1 MLRKYI
7 WDLIGIIIGTAVM
20 AVSFNMFLI
29 PNKIAAGGISG
40 LGVILFHLF
49 QLPVGLT
56 VLLANVPL
64 FILAWSVLGW
74 RIVAHSLA
82 GTILL
87 PFMLELTA
95 FLPLVTTDLLLASVF
110 GGIGSGLGLGLVF
123 RSQGTTG
130 GTALVAQLFNRF
142 WGFSS
147 GQSLIGADLV
157 IIVAAGF
164 VFNAEV
170 ALFALLSLFVSGKVI
185 DVVQEGFSF
194 SKAAL
199 IISEKNQDAIT
210 EKIFEELGRGA
221 TFLEG
226 RGAYSGNE
234 KGIILVIVSQSQVTR
249 LKNIVREIDSSAF
262 VIVSNVGEVLG
273 EGFGPI

>member
-49 QLPVGLT
+49 QVPVGLT

-95 FLPLVTTDLLLASVF
+95 FLPLVTKDLLLASVF
-110 GGIGSGLGLGLVF
+110 GGIGAGLGIGLVF

-164 VFNAEV
+164 FFDAEV

-185 DVVQEGFSF
+185 DIVQEGFSF

-199 IISEKNQDAIT
+199 IISEKKQDAIT

-221 TFLEG
+221 TFLDG
-226 RGAYSGNE
+226 RGAYSGDQ
-234 KGIILVIVSQSQVTR
+234 KGIILCIVSQSQVTR
-249 LKNIVREIDSSAF
+249 LKNIVREIDPLAF

>member
-7 WDLIGIIIGTAVM
+7 WDLTGIIIGTAVM
-20 AVSFNMFLI
+20 AASYSMFLI
-29 PNKIAAGGISG
+29 PNKIAAGGLSG
-40 LGVILFHLF
+40 LGIIMFHLF
-49 QLPVGLT
+49 EVPVGLT
-56 VLLANVPL
+56 VLLGNVPL
-64 FILAWSVLGW
+64 FVLAWSVLGW

-87 PFMLELTA
+87 PFMLEFTA

-110 GGIGSGLGLGLVF
+110 GGIGIGLGLGIVF

-130 GTALVAQLFNRF
+130 GTAIVAQLFNRF

-147 GQSLIGADLV
+147 GQSLIIADLL
-157 IIVAAGF
+157 IIVVAGF

-170 ALFALLSLFVSGKVI
+170 ALFALLSLFVSGKVVDI
-185 DVVQEGFSF
+185 VQEGFAF

-199 IISEKNQDAIT
+199 IISDKKQDVIT

-221 TFLEG
+221 TFLQG
-226 RGAYSGNE
+226 RGAYSRVE
-234 KGIILVIVSQSQVTR
+234 KGIILCIVSQSQVTR
-249 LKNIVREIDSSAF
+249 LKNIVREIDPSAF

>member
-199 IISEKNQDAIT
+199 IITEKNQDAIT

-226 RGAYSGNE
+226 RGAYSRDE
-234 KGIILVIVSQSQVTR
+234 KGIILCIVSQSQVTR
-249 LKNIVREIDSSAF
+249 LKNIVREIDPSAF

>member
-7 WDLIGIIIGTAVM
+7 WDLTGIIIGTAVM
-20 AVSFNMFLI
+20 AASYSMFLI
-29 PNKIAAGGISG
+29 PNKIAAGGLSG
-40 LGVILFHLF
+40 LGIILFHL
-49 QLPVGLT
+49 LEVPVGLT
-56 VLLANVPL
+56 VLLGNVPL
-64 FILAWSVLGW
+64 FVLAWSVLGW

-87 PFMLELTA
+87 PFMLEFTA

-110 GGIGSGLGLGLVF
+110 GGIGIGLGLGLVF

-130 GTALVAQLFNRF
+130 GTAIVAQLFNRF

-147 GQSLIGADLV
+147 GQSLIIADLL
-157 IIVAAGF
+157 IIVVAGF

-170 ALFALLSLFVSGKVI
+170 ALFALLSLFVSGKVVDI
-185 DVVQEGFSF
+185 VQEGFAF

-199 IISEKNQDAIT
+199 IISDKKQDAISA
-210 EKIFEELGRGA
+210 KIFEELGRGA
-221 TFLEG
+221 TFLQG
-226 RGAYSGNE
+226 RGAYSRVE
-234 KGIILVIVSQSQVTR
+234 KGIILCIVSQSQVTR
-249 LKNIVREIDSSAF
+249 LKNIVREIDPSAF

>member
-7 WDLIGIIIGTAVM
+7 WDLTGIIIGTAVM
-20 AVSFNMFLI
+20 AASYSMFLI
-29 PNKIAAGGISG
+29 PNKIAAGGLSG
-40 LGVILFHLF
+40 LGIILFHLF
-49 QLPVGLT
+49 EVPVGLT
-56 VLLANVPL
+56 VLLGNVPL
-64 FILAWSVLGW
+64 FVLAWSVLGW

-87 PFMLELTA
+87 PFMLEFTA

-110 GGIGSGLGLGLVF
+110 GGIGIGLGLGLVF

-130 GTALVAQLFNRF
+130 GTAIVAQLFNRF

-147 GQSLIGADLV
+147 GQSLIIADLL
-157 IIVAAGF
+157 IIVVAGF

-170 ALFALLSLFVSGKVI
+170 ALFALLSLFVSGKVV
-185 DVVQEGFSF
+185 DLVQEGFSF

-199 IISEKNQDAIT
+199 IISDKKQDAISA
-210 EKIFEELGRGA
+210 KIFEELGRGA
-221 TFLEG
+221 TFLQG
-226 RGAYSGNE
+226 RGAYSRVE
-234 KGIILVIVSQSQVTR
+234 KGIILCIVSQSQVTR
-249 LKNIVREIDSSAF
+249 LKNIVREIDPSAF